1 MFATAF
7 FVIGTGL
14 AIYAIL
20 IGAIVLVRLAPF
32 ILAALAVPIILCLA
46 WQGGWITAAIGAVVI
61 AAGLVITIIR
71 RVRDQRF
78 RAAFRREWDERA
90 AKRAADHAA
99 WLAKFGG
106 RTKP

>member
-20 IGAIVLVRLAPF
+20 IGAIVMVRLAPF
-32 ILAALAVPIILCLA
+32 ILAAVAVPVIIGLA
-46 WQGGWITAAIGAVVI
+46 WQGGWITAAIGSMAI
-61 AAGLVITIIR
+61 AAMLAFTIIR